1 MDEFLGVLW
10 SVSQSIC
17 SNSRVTISEATASIE
32 GNDGVEKVYLA
43 FRRQRERSK
52 KARKAA
58 SPRAAAWLM
67 FSARSSAFQSM
78 SNISNRHAWSKVLV
92 LVIPSLRGVVP
103 GPSP

>member
-43 FRRQRERSK
+43 FSPLRQGSK
-52 KARKAA
+52 NAWKAV
-58 SPRAAAWLM
+58 SP
-67 FSARSSAFQSM
+67 
-78 SNISNRHAWSKVLV
+78 
-92 LVIPSLRGVVP
+92 
-103 GPSP
+103 